1 MRTKTKVNF
10 ISAFYKTQPEFTKL
24 QDFSNEIWT
33 PLQLVLLENTCMHAL
48 IWTGQKKLFS
58 LDFVIVNGALGKKFD
73 A

>member
-24 QDFSNEIWT
+24 QDFSNKVWT
-33 PLQLVLLENTCMHAL
+33 PLQLVLLENICMNAL
-48 IWTGQKKLFS
+48 MWTGRNDLFS
-58 LDFVIVNGALGKKFD
+58 LEFVMVNGALGKKFD